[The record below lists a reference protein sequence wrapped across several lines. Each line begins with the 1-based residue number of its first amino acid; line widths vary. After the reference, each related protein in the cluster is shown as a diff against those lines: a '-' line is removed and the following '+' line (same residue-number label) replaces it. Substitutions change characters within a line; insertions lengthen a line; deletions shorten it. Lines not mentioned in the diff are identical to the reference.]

1 MTTETVIEKKKQT
14 SRQIKEPGKYKVIVC
29 NDDVTPV
36 DFVIFMLMHVFRF
49 AQEKAVELTIKIH
62 HEGSAIAGIYRHEI
76 AEQKAQDGVNLAR
89 NNNFPLILK
98 VEEDKT

>member
-49 AQEKAVELTIKIH
+49 AQEKAV
-62 HEGSAIAGIYRHEI
+62 
-76 AEQKAQDGVNLAR
+76 
-89 NNNFPLILK
+89 
-98 VEEDKT
+98 